1 MKINFTKCLFVGF
14 LLLIQT
20 NIILSQIEIKYDSK
34 GTDFWLTFLPN
45 FHNDPNTDSLYIFI
59 TSSEP
64 TSGTIEYSNRM
75 GNTFTQ
81 SFTISDP
88 TQIYVFKLKSYNFE
102 LLGFNEGGIIRSSNQ
117 GESIASNSFHIT
129 SEKEITVYA
138 LNQAHY
144 TSDAFMVLPTDVLDK
159 RYFILSYNSD
169 YARYAVY
176 VDYSRRSQTPSQ
188 FAIVATED
196 STLVTIYPSAETFV
210 NGLNIQAIRMNR
222 GDVYFV
228 QAMVSD
234 DNPDLTGTEII
245 SSKPIAVFSGHQ
257 RATVP
262 VTLNAYNP
270 SRDILV
276 EQLPPV
282 STWGKN
288 AIVVPLATSRNEMPL
303 GNNLFRVLAAE
314 DQTEV
319 YIDGVKITTL
329 NSGGYYEGVLN
340 KAMFITASK
349 PILVGAFKKTVG
361 YDGRINT
368 GDPFFLVMPPIEQ
381 YMNNYRVINAQVYER
396 GQFSNYYPVYLE
408 QYISIIIPKSHWQ
421 SFRLDG
427 SPLLPGNIV
436 NMNSVDYVYATI
448 RVTDGVHY
456 AEADTTFGIIIYG
469 YGEANSYG
477 YIGGSSYINLKYF
490 EPKVKTLETD
500 SCFISKG
507 IAYKYGAR
515 DADLVDIFVIDSV
528 TRNVELY
535 NKTYSKDTIFY
546 SFKLKDI
553 YNDGSYGLFV
563 VDTIGLK
570 SPLFVEWVPGFTI
583 CSDGYRNTTS
593 IPVIKDTTS
602 VGKDICFAVNLENY
616 GRFEQTITSAYLKNL
631 GITLGNITSFNVQPL
646 SKYQLTFCLNFNR
659 DTTIIDTLIIENKC
673 AKREIMA
680 LEILILADR
689 NQPKISSEKDTCL
702 KYIDWVITDSL
713 KFDKGLLR
721 VDVLEK
727 TNCRIDLVAFFPKKV
742 IARVEVINP
751 FEDTFYNIVAEDSV
765 GNSIEINDT
774 IPGFTLQI
782 LDFDNERT
790 YDFSSLSV
798 GYVVCDTLWLY
809 NYGNFT
815 IRLDDVE
822 FGRNIEFSIPP
833 SQLPIVIPP
842 KTSAPLYFCFNPSK
856 TGPVSDTLKYMF
868 RCSSIQLPVQG
879 EGKVISLSGNTNCN
893 VQLITKLQGVKNV
906 VISDE
911 SFPNPAKTIVYL
923 PIPKGIEAPVTIE
936 LFNSIGNKI
945 SSTIIPTYD
954 SEASFVEI
962 DISLLSNGFY
972 IASLKG
978 RDTVYKYKFFK
989 LY

>member
-1 MKINFTKCLFVGF
+1 MKINFTIWAFVVF
-14 LLLIQT
+14 LLLTQS
-20 NIILSQIEIKYDSK
+20 NILLSQMETRYDSK

-45 FHNDPNTDSLYIFI
+45 FHLSPNTDSLYIFI

-64 TSGTIEYSNRM
+64 TSGTIEYKDRA
-75 GNTFTQ
+75 GTPFIQ
-81 SFTISDP
+81 SFMISDP
-88 TQIYVFKLKSYNFE
+88 TQIYVFKLRSSNFE
-102 LLGFNEGGIIRSSNQ
+102 LLGFNEGGTIRSSNQ
-117 GESIASNSFHIT
+117 DESIALNSFHIT

-144 TSDAFMVLPTDVLDK
+144 TSDALMVLPTDVLDK

-169 YARYAVY
+169 YTH
-176 VDYSRRSQTPSQ
+176 STPTPSQ
-188 FAIVATED
+188 FAIVATKD
-196 STLVTIYPSAETFV
+196 STLVTIYPSSETYV
-210 NGLNIQAIRMNR
+210 KGPVVQTINMNR
-222 GDVYFV
+222 GDVYLV
-228 QAMVSD
+228 QTKLSGN
-234 DNPDLTGTEII
+234 NPDLTGTEII

-262 VTLNAYNP
+262 ITLNESNP

-288 AIVVPLATSRNEMPL
+288 AIVVPLAISRDENPY

-314 DQTEV
+314 DQTEI

-329 NSGGYYEGVLN
+329 NSGGYYEGILN
-340 KAMFITASK
+340 KAMFITANK
-349 PILVGAFKKTVG
+349 PILVGAFKKTAG
-361 YDGRINT
+361 NGNAINV

-381 YMNNYRVINAQVYER
+381 YMNNYRVINAQIYER
-396 GQFSNYYPVYLE
+396 DQFSNYYFPVYVE

-469 YGEANSYG
+469 YGDANSYG
-477 YIGGSSYINLKYF
+477 YIGGSSYLNLKYF
-490 EPKVKTLETD
+490 EPKVKTLGTD
-500 SCFISKG
+500 SCFVSKG

-515 DADLVDIFVIDSV
+515 DADLVDIFIIDSV
-528 TRNVELY
+528 TQNVELY

-546 SFKLKDI
+546 SLRLKNI

-563 VDTIGLK
+563 VDTIGLQ
-570 SPLFVEWVPGFTI
+570 SPLFVEWVPGFTV
-583 CSDGYRNTTS
+583 CSDGYRNTTN

-616 GRFEQTITSAYLKNL
+616 GRFEQTITRAYLKNI
-631 GITLGNITSFNVQPL
+631 GITLGGTTPFNVQPF

-673 AKREIMA
+673 AKKEVA
-680 LEILILADR
+680 AFEILILVDK
-689 NQPKISSEKDTCL
+689 NQPEISFQKDTCL

-713 KFDKGLLR
+713 KLDKGLLR
-721 VDVLEK
+721 VEVLEK
-727 TNCRIDLVAFFPKKV
+727 ANCNIDLAAFFPQKV
-742 IARVEVINP
+742 VVRVNVINP
-751 FEDTFYNIVAEDSV
+751 FEDTFYHIVAEDSV

-782 LDFDNERT
+782 LDFDNERV
-790 YDFSSLSV
+790 YDFSNLSV

-815 IRLDDVE
+815 LTLDNIE
-822 FGRNIEFSIPP
+822 LGRNIEFSIPP

-842 KTSAPLYFCFNPSK
+842 KTSVPLYLCFNPSK
-856 TGPVSDTLKYMF
+856 TGPVSDTLKYVF
-868 RCSSIQLPVQG
+868 RCSSIRLPVQG
-879 EGKVISLSGNTNCN
+879 EGEAISLSGSTNCN
-893 VQLITKLQGVKNV
+893 IRLITELQRAKNAV
-906 VISDE
+906 VSDE
-911 SFPNPAKTIVYL
+911 PFPNPAKTIVYL

-945 SSTIIPTYD
+945 SSTMIPTYNF
-954 SEASFVEI
+954 EASFIEI

-972 IASLKG
+972 IVSLKSN
-978 RDTVYKYKFFK
+978 DAVYNYKFFK